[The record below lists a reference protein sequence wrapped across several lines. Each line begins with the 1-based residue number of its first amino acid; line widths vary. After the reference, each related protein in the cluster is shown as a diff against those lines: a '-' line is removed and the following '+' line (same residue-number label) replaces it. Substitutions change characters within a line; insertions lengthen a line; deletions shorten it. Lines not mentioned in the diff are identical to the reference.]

1 MVDLNEFNNLNKN
14 LEFNWNS
21 SNEQLLS
28 EPFIYLNSNQGK
40 QFRLKLIGAF
50 NYWLKLDNHHLTI
63 ITQVIDK
70 LHNASLLIDDIEDDS
85 DKRRGLP
92 VAHRIYGIPSTINTA
107 NYIYFQA
114 LSDLNSLNDLNLIN
128 IVNDEL
134 INLHRGQ
141 GMDLYFRDN
150 HICPSTKEYL
160 EMVNNKTGGLLRLAG
175 RLMLS
180 KSSSNLNLI
189 PLINI
194 IGVLFQI
201 RDDYC
206 NLFEIS
212 YTKNKGFAE
221 DISEGKFSYPIIHGI
236 LTDTQSN
243 QIINIL
249 KQRTK
254 DDDLKLYLVNYLNT
268 KTKSADFTLSVINHL
283 HKQAIDEIN
292 ELGGNN
298 DLISILN
305 DLKL

>member
-1 MVDLNEFNNLNKN
+1 MVNLHEFDNLNKN
-14 LEFNWNS
+14 LDFNWS
-21 SNEQLLS
+21 RHNENKLL
-28 EPFIYLNSNQGK
+28 EPFVYLNSNQGK
-40 QFRLKLIGAF
+40 QFRLKLIDAF
-50 NYWLKLDNHHLTI
+50 NIWLNLDKTHLSI
-63 ITQVIDK
+63 ITNVIDK

-114 LSDLNSLNDLNLIN
+114 LSDLHSLEDFNLIN
-128 IVNDEL
+128 IVNQEL

-160 EMVNNKTGGLLRLAG
+160 EMVNNKTGGLLRLAV

-180 KSSSNLNLI
+180 KSPSNLNLI

-206 NLFEIS
+206 NLFESS

-221 DISEGKFSYPIIHGI
+221 DISEGKFNNK
-236 LTDTQSN
+236 SN

-254 DDDLKLYLVNYLNT
+254 DDDLKLYLINYLNT

-283 HKQAIDEIN
+283 HQQAIDEIIK
-292 ELGGNN
+292 LGGNN
-298 DLISILN
+298 DLINILN